1 MVTIQ
6 QAFKETM
13 DSFKIQN
20 RKLAEAAGKSERHL
34 SGVRSGRANTTIWE
48 LEKYLELCEE
58 MAPGFRREFGR
69 RVAGADF
76 FCVSAVE
83 AVDQMNEEELSNLI
97 FAISEKVR
105 GNKKS
110 NNREIELVRG

>member
-1 MVTIQ
+1 MTIQ

-20 RKLAEAAGKSERHL
+20 KKLAEAAGKSERHL
-34 SGVRSGRANTTIWE
+34 SGVRSGRANTTLWE
-48 LEKYLELCEE
+48 LERYLEICEE

-83 AVDQMNEEELSNLI
+83 AVDQMNQEELSNLI

-105 GNKKS
+105 GEKR
-110 NNREIELVRG
+110 NNREIECELVRG